1 MSMLATVQNKDWNHF
16 EDLKTGVEHVGLYVG
31 LITYTAVGAWV
42 KRKAGIKFKK
52 RDSKIRWVRIFP

>member
-42 KRKAGIKFKK
+42 KRKAGLKFKK
-52 RDSKIRWVRIFP
+52 